1 MDPHKIH
8 IKVVYP
14 EENPGNHQSEL
25 EIEPGY
31 TISQIKQILTADS
44 KLNFDHHGL
53 TFLPP
58 GPLGEYGQQE
68 NAVVATRIDTNPHR
82 TAHECGIRDGI
93 TLFVVYMPVNVRV
106 TFRKLHSATDI
117 VMDVA
122 PNHGIDQIKEYLEHL
137 VQLGPA
143 EQRLVFE
150 GVVLQDIKIVME
162 YKIRTGSVI
171 EVIPCEEDS
180 WNEN

>member
-1 MDPHKIH
+1 
-8 IKVVYP
+8 
-14 EENPGNHQSEL
+14 
-25 EIEPGY
+25 
-31 TISQIKQILTADS
+31 
-44 KLNFDHHGL
+44 
-53 TFLPP
+53 
-58 GPLGEYGQQE
+58 
-68 NAVVATRIDTNPHR
+68 
-82 TAHECGIRDGI
+82 
-93 TLFVVYMPVNVRV
+93 MPVNVRV